1 MEPKKEEEQ
10 SDSFPKI
17 PDNDFDD
24 ENPYKADFENVNKFK
39 KSDTIKLDPEKDNIS
54 DQLGLEFDYPTQANV
69 FGNEENNE
77 PPKPYND
84 NNVNNDRNIL
94 DNFDKPVEI
103 NELPNNN
110 IGSNNNNNLMNNNN
124 YGNNNNFN
132 QNNNNYPTFGGT
144 NNFNKIKRKF

>member
-54 DQLGLEFDYPTQANV
+54 DQLGLEFDYPTQTNV

-77 PPKPYND
+77 YPKPYND

-94 DNFDKPVEI
+94 DNFDKPIDI
-103 NELPNNN
+103 NQLPNNN
-110 IGSNNNNNLMNNNN
+110 
-124 YGNNNNFN
+124 
-132 QNNNNYPTFGGT
+132 
-144 NNFNKIKRKF
+144 KILVTIIIIIIS